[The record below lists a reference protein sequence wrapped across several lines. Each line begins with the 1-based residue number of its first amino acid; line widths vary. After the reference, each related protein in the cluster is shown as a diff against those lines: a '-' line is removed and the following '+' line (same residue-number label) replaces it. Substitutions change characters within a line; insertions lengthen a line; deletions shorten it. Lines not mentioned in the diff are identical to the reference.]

1 PGANVSL
8 GTIVINTTATDAGS
22 ATNEATITSTG
33 PLDPDLANNTDSDG
47 GAVIEVPNVDLE
59 ARKSGPSPALV
70 VVGNSYDF
78 AISVANRGNTAFFGT
93 VVMTDSLPAG
103 LEVTGYT
110 QNGWTCLPAA
120 SPALPVV
127 GAETITCT
135 RIYTEVSPLGAGQA
149 TPPVILQTTA
159 TAEGVIVNSLTVTTP
174 FTNLEDLNPANNT
187 VTYGVTGSTGDNS
200 ADIATIKTA
209 DLATLPVGEVQT
221 FTIEVTNTGPQPST
235 AITLTDNLV
244 RLINNAEGPDGAGLV
259 SIAVAANAAS
269 GVACTAPVTGGTS
282 RRLECT
288 IDTLPICTPGVDC
301 PVITIAVRPGGE
313 GGERTNTAR
322 AISSAVADR
331 DLDNNA
337 DSATFDVEARAD
349 VTVTKADSPDPV
361 AAGQNLTYVITAQN
375 PASGLSSAEDV
386 TIVDTLPADVTFL
399 SATPSTGSCS
409 TLLVA
414 GQTTVAGDQVSCTL
428 GTLSNGGQQTVTIVV
443 RPNFLTRSTSLTNSV
458 TVSTTTVETDTNNN
472 EASATTEVRRPAFD
486 LLINKD
492 DSVDPLAIGDDTV
505 YTITVTNLGPSA
517 AETVTMTDVMPGLAL
532 SELSYQSHSAPGA
545 SCGTVPA
552 VGSFGGTLECT
563 YPVIPSGQSRIITV
577 TARGT
582 TKGVGINSASV
593 SVPLALRAFETNIN
607 NNAVTEDTTV
617 RTRADVEVVS
627 KTATP
632 ATVNLREAID
642 YVIVVRNNTGVVN
655 GNSLA
660 EADEVFV
667 SDTLPSGMVL
677 NGTPS
682 LAVTN
687 GSTTLAT
694 CSGAAGEGSFECSL
708 GTFSSGGVVEITVP
722 VIVTEIT
729 TRPQNFN
736 NTASVRTSSLDVVPL
751 NNQNSGSVAVNG
763 STVSGRVFRDFA
775 DDG

>member
-1 PGANVSL
+1 GDNVPLNNVQNERTTVTAGADLALTLSGPATAAAGSGVTLSLTATNNGPDPVTTAVVQFDIPSGLANVVPPPGCALTGSTYFCTIAGPIALGASVTLNFDAQIAAASNSTITAVGSVEDVSPEDPVVSNNTDTLDIEVTEGSDVFIVKDRVPASGTVLVGDPVAFRLSAGYTGDDPSGLVITDTLPANYSVVSTDVSAAPGWDCAVLGQTITCTRATGSGPGANVSL

-120 SPALPVV
+120 SPAVPVV
-127 GAETITCT
+127 GADTITCT
-135 RIYTEVSPLGAGQA
+135 RIYTEASPLGAGQA

-174 FTNLEDLNPANNT
+174 FTNLEDLNLANNI

-288 IDTLPICTPGVDC
+288 IDTLPICTPGADC

-331 DLDNNA
+331 
-337 DSATFDVEARAD
+337 
-349 VTVTKADSPDPV
+349 
-361 AAGQNLTYVITAQN
+361 
-375 PASGLSSAEDV
+375 
-386 TIVDTLPADVTFL
+386 
-399 SATPSTGSCS
+399 
-409 TLLVA
+409 
-414 GQTTVAGDQVSCTL
+414 
-428 GTLSNGGQQTVTIVV
+428 
-443 RPNFLTRSTSLTNSV
+443 
-458 TVSTTTVETDTNNN
+458 
-472 EASATTEVRRPAFD
+472 
-486 LLINKD
+486 
-492 DSVDPLAIGDDTV
+492 
-505 YTITVTNLGPSA
+505 
-517 AETVTMTDVMPGLAL
+517 
-532 SELSYQSHSAPGA
+532 
-545 SCGTVPA
+545 
-552 VGSFGGTLECT
+552 
-563 YPVIPSGQSRIITV
+563 
-577 TARGT
+577 
-582 TKGVGINSASV
+582 
-593 SVPLALRAFETNIN
+593 
-607 NNAVTEDTTV
+607 
-617 RTRADVEVVS
+617 
-627 KTATP
+627 
-632 ATVNLREAID
+632 
-642 YVIVVRNNTGVVN
+642 
-655 GNSLA
+655 
-660 EADEVFV
+660 
-667 SDTLPSGMVL
+667 
-677 NGTPS
+677 
-682 LAVTN
+682 
-687 GSTTLAT
+687 
-694 CSGAAGEGSFECSL
+694 
-708 GTFSSGGVVEITVP
+708 
-722 VIVTEIT
+722 
-729 TRPQNFN
+729 
-736 NTASVRTSSLDVVPL
+736 
-751 NNQNSGSVAVNG
+751 
-763 STVSGRVFRDFA
+763 
-775 DDG
+775 